1 MYTFTVYIL
10 LFVTTT
16 TTLQPFTLE
25 EILSGTYSDNKW
37 NGTWISD
44 TVFWF
49 KDSEHNIRLFDASK
63 NSSKIYLNADIYSKY
78 LDSTI
83 VLSKNMRYALI
94 RHNQNLPTPHTVV
107 AQYTVY
113 DIHNN
118 QYYHLHYQ
126 QCLQLVKWAPHEG
139 ALVYVYKNNI
149 YYLHD
154 AFNVYTPQQI
164 TRDGIPGVV
173 YNGVTDYIYK
183 GSTLWFSPN
192 GNRLAFAHFDDTDV
206 SDFHY
211 ILYGESHDQYPSVI
225 TLKYP
230 KVGTTNPKV
239 VLKYVDLCDLCK
251 SFKVVE
257 MKGTVDLQLLTDDY
271 IYQDAFWIS
280 NEDLVGVFQNR
291 VQNATA
297 VVRCNVDTH
306 HCVSI
311 YAETSSKGWI
321 TTSSPIFNNDNSK
334 FLIIV
339 PEQEENDTYNHLSL
353 IDNSNFNNRNRLTY
367 GRRIV
372 SSVCKWDTISNLM
385 WYVVLTKLTL
395 SNYFLIRYYIGST
408 NESSSH
414 QQVFQFNLNTNS
426 DSCLT
431 CNFITP
437 EGFCKFAS
445 AEFSTA
451 SSYAAIICKGPGP
464 TIVQIQSLK
473 SLEYF
478 EWENNYGLRNLIL
491 KKLIPIQR
499 NIKVNT
505 GNGFVVHVR
514 LLIPPEH
521 TEDANIK
528 YPMIVHAYGG
538 PDSNLILDEYSIG
551 LENYFVTNRKY
562 IYAVI
567 DGRGSGR
574 YGNNFLF
581 QVHRQLGSVE
591 VEDQIEVTKYLQKQY
606 NFIDASKTGI
616 WGGSYGGFLTLLALA
631 KDTDDVFKW
640 GIAIAP
646 VTNFNHYSSIY
657 TEKYM
662 GLNTD
667 KDNKKGYENTDIANY
682 VENLRNKLFCIIHGS
697 ADSNVHYQHSML
709 LFKALREKNINFC
722 QQSYP
727 DQNHNFQNSFRH
739 LYQFID
745 SFIKYGF
752 LYKSEK

>member
-1 MYTFTVYIL
+1 MYRFTVYIL

-94 RHNQNLPTPHTVV
+94 RHNQNL
-107 AQYTVY
+107 
-113 DIHNN
+113 
-118 QYYHLHYQ
+118 

-154 AFNVYTPQQI
+154 AFNVYAPQQI
-164 TRDGIPGVV
+164 TRDGIP
-173 YNGVTDYIYK
+173 

-211 ILYGESHDQYPSVI
+211 ILYGESYDQYPSVI

-239 VLKYVDLCDLCK
+239 VLKYVDLYK
-251 SFKVVE
+251 SFKAVE
-257 MKGTVDLQLLTDDY
+257 MKGAVDLQLLTDDY

-280 NEDLVGVFQNR
+280 NEDL
-291 VQNATA
+291 
-297 VVRCNVDTH
+297 
-306 HCVSI
+306 I
-311 YAETSSKGWI
+311 YTETSAKGWI

-372 SSVCKWDTISNLM
+372 SSVCKWDTISNL
-385 WYVVLTKLTL
+385 
-395 SNYFLIRYYIGST
+395 IYYIGST

-464 TIVQIQSLK
+464 TTVKIQNLK

-478 EWENNYGLRNLIL
+478 EWESNYGLRNLIS

-499 NIKVNT
+499 NLKVNT
-505 GNGFVVHVR
+505 GNGFMVHVR

-538 PDSNLILDEYSIG
+538 PDSNLISDEYSIG
-551 LENYFVTNRKY
+551 LENYFVTNCKY

-581 QVHRQLGSVE
+581 QVYRQLGSVE
-591 VEDQIEVTKYLQKQY
+591 VEDPIEK
-606 NFIDASKTGI
+606 FINIKNIDRFFIARS
-616 WGGSYGGFLTLLALA
+616 SLVNRLLL
-631 KDTDDVFKW
+631 KLL
-640 GIAIAP
+640 I
-646 VTNFNHYSSIY
+646 TNIFCGLGSIY

-662 GLNTD
+662 GVNTD
-667 KDNKKGYENTDIANY
+667 KDNKKGYKNTDITNY

-709 LFKALREKNINFC
+709 LFKALHEKNINFC
-722 QQSYP
+722 QQSYS

-745 SFIKYGF
+745 SFINYGF